1 MGILNLLQGQ
11 HEKSI
16 EFIERALAIE
26 PNSADYHTYLA
37 GALGCAGRW
46 AEGIG
51 YSEIS
56 IRMSPRPSVWYYW
69 TLGRAYFMTGQY
81 NKAVETFK
89 KSVQINPDHL
99 ISHAFLAACYSSLNR
114 QEEAAAET
122 DEVLRINPK
131 FNLES
136 FAKTLPYKN
145 KADIERYID
154 ALRKAG
160 LPENST
166 LQRREKPSIAV
177 LPFDNMSD
185 DSEQDYFADGISEDL
200 ITDLSKISNLL
211 VISRMSSFSYKGKD
225 VKVQEIA
232 EELGVRYV
240 LEGSVRKAKD
250 RLRINAQLI
259 DASTGHHL
267 WADRYDG
274 DMSDIFALQDNITG
288 KIISALA
295 LKLTTGEQIALADRG
310 TDNIQAYDSFL
321 KGRQG
326 YRLLTTAG
334 FSEAKLHLEKA
345 IEMDPGFSRAY
356 AALAVLYW
364 KAVQTASPELR
375 EGLGLTSRAKKNAV
389 RNRPQ
394 LLLKEAMKKPTALAH
409 GLMSQIYLFRYQHDE
424 ALAEIERAVAMD
436 PNDPELYAWM
446 SHILWLMGK
455 SEEAAEA
462 AKMGL
467 RLDPNNPTAYL
478 IHLARSSLPDGD
490 LEESLKVLKRA
501 ERLNPELSGS
511 IALMES
517 IIYGIQ
523 GRNEEAH
530 TAYETFLR
538 SRLSPVHNLN
548 AILLHLNFADPKK
561 LDRIANALIKAGAP
575 GKSTDYYKILKQNR
589 LNGQEVRS
597 LLLGQKITGT
607 SMSTGKQVWWEWSTE
622 GDLKI
627 TGAYEDVGKSWVE
640 GDVFFIQ
647 WEKHFGG
654 LPWGTIIYKNPDGSM
669 ESQDQYLMVSDMGSI
684 TPFTITK

>member
-1 MGILNLLQGQ
+1 
-11 HEKSI
+11 
-16 EFIERALAIE
+16 
-26 PNSADYHTYLA
+26 
-37 GALGCAGRW
+37 
-46 AEGIG
+46 
-51 YSEIS
+51 
-56 IRMSPRPSVWYYW
+56 
-69 TLGRAYFMTGQY
+69 
-81 NKAVETFK
+81 
-89 KSVQINPDHL
+89 
-99 ISHAFLAACYSSLNR
+99 
-114 QEEAAAET
+114 
-122 DEVLRINPK
+122 
-131 FNLES
+131 
-136 FAKTLPYKN
+136 
-145 KADIERYID
+145 
-154 ALRKAG
+154 
-160 LPENST
+160 
-166 LQRREKPSIAV
+166 
-177 LPFDNMSD
+177 
-185 DSEQDYFADGISEDL
+185 
-200 ITDLSKISNLL
+200 
-211 VISRMSSFSYKGKD
+211 
-225 VKVQEIA
+225 
-232 EELGVRYV
+232 
-240 LEGSVRKAKD
+240 
-250 RLRINAQLI
+250 
-259 DASTGHHL
+259 
-267 WADRYDG
+267 
-274 DMSDIFALQDNITG
+274 MSDIFALQDKITG

-326 YRLLTTAG
+326 YRLLTTTG

-345 IEMDPGFSRAY
+345 IELDPGFSRAY

-364 KAVQTASPELR
+364 KAVHTASPDLR
-375 EGLGLTSRAKKNAV
+375 EGLGLTSRAKNNAV
-389 RNRPQ
+389 RNKPQ

-409 GLMSQIYLFRYQHDE
+409 GMMSQIYLFRYQHDE

-446 SHILWLMGK
+446 SHILWLTGE

-467 RLDPNNPTAYL
+467 RLDPNNPTVYL
-478 IHLARSSLPDGD
+478 IHLARSLLPDGD

-511 IALMES
+511 IALTES

-561 LDRIANALIKAGAP
+561 LDRIANALIRAGAP
-575 GKSTDYYKILKQNR
+575 GKSTDYYKIFKQNR

-654 LPWGTIIYKNPDGSM
+654 LPWGTIIYENPDGSM
-669 ESQDQYLMVSDMGSI
+669 ESQNQYFMVSDMGSI